1 MVFNRARELYE
12 LKKKADEVKKILE
25 EEVIEVW
32 ESGIRVKI
40 RADQRIMSI
49 EIDGEEDERIKK
61 AINKAI
67 KESQKIAAKKMRG
80 RMGDFGLPGF

>member
-32 ESGIRVKI
+32 ESGIKVKI
-40 RADQRIMSI
+40 RADQKVMSI
-49 EIDGEEDERIKK
+49 EIAGEEDERLKK
-61 AINKAI
+61 VINKAI